1 MSIVKKVTY
10 YQMEPRLLYS
20 GKHWKCYSGVVG
32 CVPIDTQQKISFARL
47 APNEPPPPP
56 PPKVADTVAP
66 QKLPAPAPASA
77 SAKSPAK
84 PQPSD
89 KPRDAEP
96 ADKLPEFDLQDI
108 PNAMDKEGWPI
119 SAKLARKWLAS
130 PTHVYNNNLNS
141 LQPIDDTTVTREWA
155 LRFRGVRGRFKQRG
169 DDFVVYSKPKLIKLD
184 KPIILKIDTVCR
196 TIPAEQ

>member
-1 MSIVKKVTY
+1 MPVVKKVPY

-47 APNEPPPPP
+47 APNEQPPPP
-56 PPKVADTVAP
+56 PPKVVAPVAP
-66 QKLPAPAPASA
+66 QKPPAPAPA
-77 SAKSPAK
+77 PAK
-84 PQPSD
+84 PQSSN
-89 KPRDAEP
+89 KPQDAEQ

-130 PTHVYNNNLNS
+130 PKHVYNNKLNS
-141 LQPIDDTTVTREWA
+141 LQPRQCP
-155 LRFRGVRGRFKQRG
+155 RR
-169 DDFVVYSKPKLIKLD
+169 S
-184 KPIILKIDTVCR
+184 
-196 TIPAEQ
+196 